1 MSWDVSIFK
10 FRRAITSLTELS
22 DDDAPFAIGTRAQV
36 HAAVAAV
43 FSDTDWS
50 DAAWGMWE
58 SEHGSIE
65 FNLGTDD
72 PADGMMLHV
81 RAAPAVIPLILDLCE
96 ANGWLAVDCSEG
108 EVMTRGQH
116 PERGLEAW
124 QAFRD
129 QVIDDKKIST
139 KS

>member
-81 RAAPAVIPLILDLCE
+81 RAAPDPADPGSVRSE
-96 ANGWLAVDCSEG
+96 RLAG
-108 EVMTRGQH
+108 GRLQRG
-116 PERGLEAW
+116 RGHDAW
-124 QAFRD
+124 PASRTGPGGLAG
-129 QVIDDKKIST
+129 VP
-139 KS
+139 